1 MCVVHP
7 SNSSSSGR
15 GEVRALSSA
24 EQSNLSSVRVCGH
37 NYTESSN
44 FSHIPTVCLDTSQ
57 PTSSF
62 LLCLSHSLQVYKL
75 DLTLL
80 LFCEINSNFASAAA
94 RCFTGIIQ
102 MEGAVVVRL
111 NEVAGIGLSPF
122 STRIS
127 ARHFMFQLVLC
138 DISFGVI
145 ETDLFDTFAI
155 EWCRNESLK
164 PGNELAF
171 YHFRFPRLEVNG
183 IF

>member
-1 MCVVHP
+1 MEKGCVKALDVFLPWQFECFSTYLTVCVCVVHP

-44 FSHIPTVCLDTSQ
+44 FAHIPTVCLDTSQ
-57 PTSSF
+57 PASSF
-62 LLCLSHSLQVYKL
+62 FAPSFSQPPGLQTRL
-75 DLTLL
+75 DSL

-111 NEVAGIGLSPF
+111 NEVAGIGLSRLSP
-122 STRIS
+122 RGYLPDI
-127 ARHFMFQLVLC
+127 LC
-138 DISFGVI
+138 FNSCSV
-145 ETDLFDTFAI
+145 TFHS
-155 EWCRNESLK
+155 E
-164 PGNELAF
+164 
-171 YHFRFPRLEVNG
+171 
-183 IF
+183 